1 MPLGNDALSMAG
13 TVVAAIL
20 TLLVFSY
27 LLGDNALFRIAIY
40 IFIGVAAGYAGAVA
54 VEDIIYPQLILPL
67 QAIIMGATT
76 PTISLNLGMKLI
88 LSLLL
93 LNKLNPRAARFG
105 NPVVAL
111 MAGAGAALA
120 VLGAVQG
127 TILPQ
132 VASAV
137 SYFDAE
143 SFDLAMQGGY
153 YGEAMGVL
161 FNGAILLLA
170 TVGTLAYFHFGARD
184 RGKQVPQRNLVVDAL
199 AWVGRIFIAI
209 TLAALFTGV
218 LQAALAALIERL
230 VFFINAVSS
239 LVGGG

>member
-1 MPLGNDALSMAG
+1 MSLGSDMLTLLG
-13 TVVAAIL
+13 TAVAAIL
-20 TLLVFSY
+20 TLMVFSY
-27 LLGDNALFRIAIY
+27 LLGDNALFRVAIY
-40 IFIGVAAGYAGAVA
+40 LFVGVAAGYAGAVA
-54 VEDIIYPQLILPL
+54 VEDVVYPQLILPV
-67 QAIIMGATT
+67 QALITGASSTG
-76 PTISLNLGMKLI
+76 SLDLGVKL
-88 LSLLL
+88 LFSLLL

-132 VASAV
+132 TASAV

-143 SFDLAMQGGY
+143 GLDLAMQGGY
-153 YGEAMGVL
+153 YGQAFSIL
-161 FNGAILLLA
+161 ANGAILLLA

-184 RGKQVPQRNLVVDAL
+184 RGKQAPQRSLVVDTL

-230 VFFINAVSS
+230 VFLLNAVPT
-239 LVGGG
+239 LFGGG